1 MQDVSVQQQEPSL
14 CVQQG
19 GNIPGV
25 MAVSTEAQLLAA
37 LTEADIST
45 MLVTANITLQRSSW
59 QVTAVAFVPPA
70 AAAVARHT
78 ACTACLHLSR
88 DAAHMP

>member
-59 QVTAVAFVPPA
+59 QVTVFVPPA

-78 ACTACLHLSR
+78 ACTACLHLSL